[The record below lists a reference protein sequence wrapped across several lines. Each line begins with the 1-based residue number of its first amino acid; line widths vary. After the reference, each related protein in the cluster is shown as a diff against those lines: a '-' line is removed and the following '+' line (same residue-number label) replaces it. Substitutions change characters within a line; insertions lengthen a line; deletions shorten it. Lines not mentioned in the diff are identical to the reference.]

1 VSRTQ
6 IILYTLLL
14 NILLFSSGGWDLS
27 AQSPINVEIK
37 TVSNVDV
44 CGNKQ
49 FQIYIQTDEIYASDS
64 IVGFDL
70 FIGFNPEKIQL
81 DQLLSGNTISGQL
94 QSAGT
99 DASLTINKLVTGEV
113 WISGAFL
120 VDRRFLKGKQ
130 PLLALSGRYLKNCS
144 DTTSITVLQYTP
156 AYYDFRTA
164 PEIITKDLVLKAE
177 VTESGRRLSTYVVED
192 SLIFKVQDSLKGL
205 QVYLSNDDILQTK
218 ELEWIAKIEN
228 PEAIDIVE
236 VESVQPNV
244 RIDTVLLQDSQK
256 VIQLSLLGQV
266 EVTKPSLELK
276 IKRKSIDSA
285 VIKINLSIT
294 PKSECTCITKVL
306 NDSLVI
312 KVLPQPVSI
321 DEMPT
326 LLNEVKIESSFSN
339 GKFVL
344 YSPNAVFQRVEVYNV
359 LGQKTNMF
367 VESQNNVV
375 IPENKLN
382 IGLNIMELTV
392 IHENRIKKMLIKY
405 IK

>member
-1 VSRTQ
+1 M
-6 IILYTLLL
+6 
-14 NILLFSSGGWDLS
+14 S

-99 DASLTINKLVTGEV
+99 DASLTINKLITGEV

-228 PEAIDIVE
+228 PDAIDIIE

-244 RIDTVLLQDSQK
+244 RIDTVLHQDSQK

-276 IKRKSIDSA
+276 IKRKSTDSA

-294 PKSECTCITKVL
+294 PKSECTCITKEL

>member
-1 VSRTQ
+1 
-6 IILYTLLL
+6 
-14 NILLFSSGGWDLS
+14 LS